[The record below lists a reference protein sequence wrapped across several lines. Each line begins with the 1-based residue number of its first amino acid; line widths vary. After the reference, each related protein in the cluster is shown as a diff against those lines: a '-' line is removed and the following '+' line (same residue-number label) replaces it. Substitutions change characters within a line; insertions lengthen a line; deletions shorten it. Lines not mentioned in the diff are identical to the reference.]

1 MPFLPASTALSH
13 IRVVDLTRAR
23 SGPTAVRQLADWG
36 ADVIK
41 VELPESVEA
50 DGALGAKRNTPDFQ
64 NLHRNKRSIT
74 LNLKAEKG
82 REILLKLVE
91 TADVVVENFRPRVK
105 SRLGLDY
112 ENLKSVNN
120 RIILASISGFGQTG
134 PYAERP
140 GFDQIAQG
148 MGGLMS
154 ITGKPNEGPMRV
166 GIPIADLTSGLFCAI
181 GILTAIIEREKSG
194 NGQWLHTSL
203 LQSQIFMLDF
213 QAARWLMKE
222 EVAPQVGNDHPTS
235 IPTGVFNTEDG
246 EINIACAGQIIW
258 ERLCQALSKPQ
269 WLNNP
274 KFKDNDCRQKNRNE
288 LNAAIETLTLLKSSD
303 EWIEILTNAGV
314 PCGPIYN
321 IDQMFEDPQVKHL
334 AIAQE
339 VDTVPFG
346 RSECIAQP
354 LQLTRTPSKIS
365 TGTPTRGE
373 HTDEILEEL
382 GFSKSI
388 IDELKSETIV

>member
-1 MPFLPASTALSH
+1 
-13 IRVVDLTRAR
+13 
-23 SGPTAVRQLADWG
+23 
-36 ADVIK
+36 
-41 VELPESVEA
+41 
-50 DGALGAKRNTPDFQ
+50 
-64 NLHRNKRSIT
+64 
-74 LNLKAEKG
+74 
-82 REILLKLVE
+82 
-91 TADVVVENFRPRVK
+91 
-105 SRLGLDY
+105 
-112 ENLKSVNN
+112 
-120 RIILASISGFGQTG
+120 
-134 PYAERP
+134 
-140 GFDQIAQG
+140 
-148 MGGLMS
+148 
-154 ITGKPNEGPMRV
+154 
-166 GIPIADLTSGLFCAI
+166 
-181 GILTAIIEREKSG
+181 
-194 NGQWLHTSL
+194 
-203 LQSQIFMLDF
+203 MLDF